1 MVLCHVPQ
9 GKMRGRGVHETMVV
23 VANSEKMILFV
34 FIIVFFMQSNNEL
47 LIYDKGIISN
57 DLLCMSCDV
66 QNNSLIGS
74 HAQSVCWDNEL

>member
-1 MVLCHVPQ
+1 
-9 GKMRGRGVHETMVV
+9 
-23 VANSEKMILFV
+23 
-34 FIIVFFMQSNNEL
+34 MQSNNEW
-47 LIYDKGIISN
+47 LINDKVNISN